1 MRILCII
8 PARYKSS
15 RFPGKP
21 LADICGK
28 PMIWWVYQQCLKVQA
43 FTKVIVAT
51 DDDRIRKACEEWDMS
66 CEMTSADNLTG
77 TDRVAEVAERIEA
90 DLYVNVQGDEPLV
103 SPQTIEKVLLPFTG
117 SATDIDI
124 VNLMAPI
131 ENPIDICNP
140 TVVKVITNENG
151 FGIYLTRA
159 AAPHPK
165 GSVSFQYYKQLGI
178 YAFSRE
184 ALSFFRNYG
193 KTKGKAK
200 IERIED
206 VEILRFIENGWNV
219 QFLEADEPSAAVDT
233 PQDLEKVIGLMKQL
247 TAKHREVL

>member
-21 LADICGK
+21 LADICGR

-51 DDDRIRKACEEWDMS
+51 DDDRIRKACEDWDMS

-178 YAFSRE
+178 YAFSRK

-233 PQDLEKVIGLMKQL
+233 PQDLEKVIGLMKQQ
-247 TAKHREVL
+247 TAEH